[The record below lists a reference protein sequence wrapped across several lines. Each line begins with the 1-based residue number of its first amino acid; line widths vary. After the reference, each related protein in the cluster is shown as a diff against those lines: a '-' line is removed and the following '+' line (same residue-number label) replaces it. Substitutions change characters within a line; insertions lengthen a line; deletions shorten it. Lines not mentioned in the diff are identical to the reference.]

1 MSKLLLVEDDQSIVS
16 SLSDYLGNEGF
27 KIENAPGQ
35 KEAIEKLDSD
45 QYDIA
50 LVDIQLSNGNG
61 FSVCSAIKERGT
73 MPVIFL
79 TASDDEYS
87 VVAGLDMGA
96 DDYISKPFRPR
107 ELLSRINSVLRIT
120 KNTQNIISYLDLV
133 VDTNQ
138 ATVSKNG
145 KEILLSAMEYKLLLV
160 FLRNK
165 GIVLSRRRLL
175 ELLWDTTGE
184 FINDNTLTVYMKR
197 LRDKIETNPQ
207 EPEIIITFVGLAIRW
222 VDMDFIRN
230 KEVKRQ
236 IVVSSILILF
246 WGGIGIIVD
255 SKAVWIVLSAII
267 SSSAVSLFFTY
278 QRYKK
283 IADFVCILIGCYMEM
298 KKFLLGSF
306 KKVSYLFYMM
316 KYPR

>member
-27 KIENAPGQ
+27 KIENAPGK

-107 ELLSRINSVLRIT
+107 ELLSRINSVLRRT

-207 EPEIIITFVGLAIRW
+207 EPEIIITVRGLGYKVG
-222 VDMDFIRN
+222 
-230 KEVKRQ
+230 
-236 IVVSSILILF
+236 
-246 WGGIGIIVD
+246 
-255 SKAVWIVLSAII
+255 
-267 SSSAVSLFFTY
+267 
-278 QRYKK
+278 
-283 IADFVCILIGCYMEM
+283 
-298 KKFLLGSF
+298 
-306 KKVSYLFYMM
+306 
-316 KYPR
+316 